1 MALFSG
7 KRVPP
12 RTRLTLAIVLVGC
25 SVLSTLFG
33 LKTLIAFDQTAGP
46 VAAAPGRWP
55 VSSAIKRVSGRPQ
68 LLLFVHP
75 FCTCTVATMAEL
87 AQLQV
92 RRKPGTIAPVVTF
105 LFYRPRNSGWGPND
119 LWNKAKSIENAHA
132 VWDDDGR
139 ESRRF
144 GARTSGYALLYS
156 AEGELLF
163 GGGVT
168 GSRGHEGDNDGLDL
182 LEASLDSRRP
192 SGATSRVFG
201 CALGSWKEGK
211 DGNR

>member
-1 MALFSG
+1 MLGFVDTLWDEGLDRIRSNRGNRRSRANPLA
-7 KRVPP
+7 
-12 RTRLTLAIVLVGC
+12 RLER
-25 SVLSTLFG
+25 
-33 LKTLIAFDQTAGP
+33 DQT
-46 VAAAPGRWP
+46 R
-55 VSSAIKRVSGRPQ
+55 KREEPE
-68 LLLFVHP
+68 LLLFAHP
-75 FCTCTVATMAEL
+75 FCSCTVATMAEL
-87 AQLQV
+87 AKIQV
-92 RRKPGTIAPVVTF
+92 RRKPGTIAPIVTV

-119 LWNKAKSIENAHA
+119 LWNKANSIENVHA
-132 VWDDDGR
+132 ILDDDGR

-144 GARTSGYALLYS
+144 GAHTSGYALLYS

-192 SGATSRVFG
+192 SGITSRVFG
-201 CALGSWKEGK
+201 CALGSWNEGK